1 MKPIRVILI
10 GVALF
15 LSLHLISNV
24 IQRDRACK
32 AETADMR

>member
-15 LSLHLISNV
+15 LSLHLISSA
-24 IQRDRACK
+24 IQKDRASK
-32 AETADMR
+32 VETADMR

>member
-10 GVALF
+10 GIALF
-15 LSLHLISNV
+15 LSLHLISNA
-24 IQRDRACK
+24 IQKDRVSK